1 MNESKLAYHA
11 QKLQSK
17 YIVNQFS
24 RRDGAEKNLRQL
36 AKMREIWKL
45 RFILSNSSSIYTR
58 IESEYR

>member
-24 RRDGAEKNLRQL
+24 RRDGAGKKPMAIGENEGNLETSVYF
-36 AKMREIWKL
+36 K
-45 RFILSNSSSIYTR
+45 
-58 IESEYR
+58 